1 LLRKK
6 IGILPN
12 DFSLEIKNGQQAN
25 EGSVIITTQ
34 HPCLYSLKEKTLEVG
49 RKRLPGSTEIMMK
62 AEGIPP
68 ASISLQITPNLTAN
82 PIVIWLPFPARGCLA
97 FDKDEKPLPKNLTIN
112 DLLGA
117 RAYLFGKNGEPTRY
131 QLELRLRSRSG
142 MQAWYEWHY
151 SAGECPVE
159 LTLYSLREH
168 IDNLLSL
175 EEGIDQTVDMR
186 IKGGGSSFTWQI
198 RRYKYSLDYDRGR
211 QILLANS
218 ISNRTG
224 QIPSPV
230 IMLLSEPERK
240 VVLLTSRMSEGV
252 PVGEFELSSIIQKNG
267 PWLVLPKPGEEASF
281 RPCFIAGEPVIQSDA
296 TAIQSLQKATQLFN
310 PRSDVNTIM
319 LVL

>member
-1 LLRKK
+1 
-6 IGILPN
+6 
-12 DFSLEIKNGQQAN
+12 
-25 EGSVIITTQ
+25 
-34 HPCLYSLKEKTLEVG
+34 
-49 RKRLPGSTEIMMK
+49 
-62 AEGIPP
+62 
-68 ASISLQITPNLTAN
+68 
-82 PIVIWLPFPARGCLA
+82 
-97 FDKDEKPLPKNLTIN
+97 
-112 DLLGA
+112 
-117 RAYLFGKNGEPTRY
+117 
-131 QLELRLRSRSG
+131 

-296 TAIQSLQKATQLFN
+296 TAIQSLQKQ
-310 PRSDVNTIM
+310 RSFLI
-319 LVL
+319 LVQMSTPLC